1 MMKLNKK
8 QMRALNK
15 VAREWHG
22 CRFNELDILD
32 QDEVYIYAKGN
43 WLL

>member
-1 MMKLNKK
+1 MKLSKK
-8 QMRALNK
+8 QKNALNK

-22 CRFNELDILD
+22 CKFDDLDILD
-32 QDEVYIYAKGN
+32 QDEVYCYAEMN